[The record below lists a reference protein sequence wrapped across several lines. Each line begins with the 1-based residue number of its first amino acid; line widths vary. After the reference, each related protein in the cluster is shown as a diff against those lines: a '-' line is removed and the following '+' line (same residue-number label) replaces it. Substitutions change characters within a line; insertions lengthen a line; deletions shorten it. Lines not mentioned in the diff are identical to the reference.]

1 MHVLFAS
8 AEADPYVKIGGLGDV
23 AGSLPAALLE
33 HYRTA
38 SPEVSLDI
46 RLIIPYYG
54 MLHKQGLEIKMIG
67 EVHIPTISG
76 DVKAAFHQVI
86 GASVPT
92 YLVSGDPIRSDDPV
106 YCGDS
111 AKEAE
116 KFIFFSLAV
125 LRLPEILDW
134 RLDILH
140 AQDWHTAVAVHQL
153 KSQRQKNAT
162 IARTKSVLTIHNLP
176 YMGTGSEPALK
187 NYRVKP
193 SADKTLPGWARQIP
207 LPMGCAA
214 ADKVVA
220 VSKGY
225 AEEILTPAY
234 SCNLHEFF
242 LHKKDHLQGIV
253 NGLNTTLWD
262 PSTDVH
268 IAHRFSLDKLV
279 AKARNKI
286 ALQKELGLAE
296 NSEIPLVIFIGRL
309 DQQKGIDIA
318 VEALDRL
325 GCHGFQTVLLGSGN
339 ATLEQAC
346 RDLQARFPTTA
357 RACITFNAAFS
368 HRLYAAGDI
377 ILIPSRYEP
386 CGLVQ
391 MIAMRYGCIPV
402 ARATGGLKDTINTTS
417 FNRTGFLYK
426 SLQSKSLEN
435 SLLKALSFYARPN
448 DWKAIQERAM
458 RVDFSWNRSA
468 AAYAEIYNRLISTRI
483 AGQSK

>member
-1 MHVLFAS
+1 M
-8 AEADPYVKIGGLGDV
+8 P
-23 AGSLPAALLE
+23 
-33 HYRTA
+33 
-38 SPEVSLDI
+38 LDI
-46 RLIIPYYG
+46 RLVIPYYG
-54 MLHKQGLEIKMIG
+54 MLRKQGLEIEKIG

-86 GASVPT
+86 GVSVPT
-92 YLVSGDPIRSDDPV
+92 YLVSGDPIRVDDPV

-111 AKEAE
+111 SKEAE

-134 RLDILH
+134 RMDIFH

-153 KSQRQKNAT
+153 KNQRQKNAA
-162 IARTKSVLTIHNLP
+162 IAHTKSVLTIHNLP

-187 NYRVKP
+187 KYRVKP
-193 SADKTLPGWARQIP
+193 TADKTLPGWARQIP
-207 LPMGCAA
+207 LPMGFAA
-214 ADKVVA
+214 ADEIVA

-225 AEEILTPAY
+225 AAEILIPAY

-242 LHKKDHLQGIV
+242 LQNKDHLGGIV

-262 PSTDVH
+262 PSSDVH
-268 IAHRFSLDKLV
+268 LAHRFSRDTLVDKT
-279 AKARNKI
+279 RNKI

-296 NSEIPLVIFIGRL
+296 DREIPLVIFIGRM

-318 VEALDRL
+318 VEALDSL
-325 GCHGFQTVLLGSGN
+325 GCRDFQTVVLGSGN
-339 ATLEQAC
+339 GALEQAC
-346 RDLQARFPTTA
+346 RDLQSRFPSTV
-357 RACITFNAAFS
+357 RACITYNAPFS

-402 ARATGGLKDTINTTS
+402 ARATGGLKDTINNTS
-417 FNRTGFLYK
+417 SNRTGFLYNG
-426 SLQSKSLEN
+426 LQSKSLEN
-435 SLLKALSFYARPN
+435 SLLKALSFNARPD
-448 DWKAIQERAM
+448 DWRAIQERAM
-458 RVDFSWNRSA
+458 SVDFSWNRSA

-483 AGQSK
+483 AGQT